1 MSDVLSYC
9 RFRLSV
15 SSAQT
20 SLPLPAAESSC
31 SQVTTLKESQK
42 LNASLLLARL
52 LITRAPTWGRWGKV
66 RLVCWCFFRFQSF
79 GTLQSAAVRMCSVLQ
94 HLGTWEPDAFCQ
106 RKKSYSVSWRAIFL
120 FTSLFYDFFWEAR
133 YEWPGIIN
141 KGEWKWIL
149 HLSEACILKKE
160 TCLKYLMFAY
170 IVVLYFKF
178 SLMRLILNNL
188 ILSLEYGGSLAT
200 VAEARWWKEH
210 HPLQSVAV
218 RHIVVLLLWL

>member
-1 MSDVLSYC
+1 MSDALSYC

-31 SQVTTLKESQK
+31 SQVTTLKGSQK

-66 RLVCWCFFRFQSF
+66 RLVYWCFFRCQSF

-106 RKKSYSVSWRAIFL
+106 RKKSYSVNWRAIFFYSL
-120 FTSLFYDFFWEAR
+120 PCFMTSFEKQGMNDQVLSTKVNENEFY
-133 YEWPGIIN
+133 I
-141 KGEWKWIL
+141 
-149 HLSEACILKKE
+149 
-160 TCLKYLMFAY
+160 CLKHVF
-170 IVVLYFKF
+170 
-178 SLMRLILNNL
+178 
-188 ILSLEYGGSLAT
+188 
-200 VAEARWWKEH
+200 WKKK
-210 HPLQSVAV
+210 PV
-218 RHIVVLLLWL
+218 